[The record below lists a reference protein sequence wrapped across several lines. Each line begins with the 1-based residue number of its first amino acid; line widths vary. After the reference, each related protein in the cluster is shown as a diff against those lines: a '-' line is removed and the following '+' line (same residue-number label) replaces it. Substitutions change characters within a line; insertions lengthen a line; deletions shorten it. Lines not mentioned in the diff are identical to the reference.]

1 MKTNRMSVRIVA
13 LALIGLVAIPAGLV
27 SCREKT
33 LKTDATGIFESTEV
47 VVSAETGGRLCRLD
61 VEEGDALRVQQEVG
75 LVDTVP
81 LSLKRAGLVSSKSAL
96 FHQRT
101 DVPKQVAATRRQI
114 ERARIEVD
122 RLRDLVARGAGTQ
135 QQLDDAEAQ
144 LGVLSRQLEAQL
156 STLTT
161 GNQSVESRQQATGYQ
176 IAEID
181 DQIRRCHIQ
190 VPMNGVVLTKY
201 AEAGE
206 VVGVGTPLF
215 RMADMSRV
223 FLRAYVPG
231 SVVSRIK
238 LGQKAVVYA
247 DDGSEGY
254 RRYDGR
260 VTWISD
266 QAEFTP
272 KTIQTRDERANLV
285 YAVKIA
291 VRNDGG
297 IKLGMYGEVVFKK

>member
-1 MKTNRMSVRIVA
+1 MKTNYSYVRRW
-13 LALIGLVAIPAGLV
+13 GLVLMCLAVIPAGIV
-27 SCREKT
+27 SCRDNT

-47 VVSAETGGRLCRLD
+47 VVSAETGGKLCRLE
-61 VEEGDALRVQQEVG
+61 VEEGDALQPLQEVG
-75 LVDTVP
+75 LVDTVS
-81 LSLKRAGLVSSKSAL
+81 LSLKRAGLEASKSAL
-96 FHQRT
+96 FNQRT

-114 ERARIEVD
+114 ERAQIEVG

-135 QQLDDAEAQ
+135 QHLDDAEAQ
-144 LGVLSRQLEAQL
+144 LGVLRRQLEAQL

-161 GNQSVESRQQATGYQ
+161 GNRAVDNRQQATGYQ
-176 IAEID
+176 IAELD
-181 DQIRRCHIQ
+181 DQIRRCHIKA
-190 VPMNGVVLTKY
+190 PMAGVVLTKY

-206 VVGVGTPLF
+206 VVGTGSPLF
-215 RMADMSRV
+215 RMADLKRV

-231 SVVSRIK
+231 AVVSRLK
-238 LGQKAVVYA
+238 LGQKATVYA

-254 RRYDGR
+254 RRYAGR

-291 VRNDGG
+291 VKNDGA
-297 IKLGMYGEVVFKK
+297 IKLGMYGEVVFK

>member
-47 VVSAETGGRLCRLD
+47 VVSAETGGRLCRLN

-190 VPMNGVVLTKY
+190 VPMDGVVLTKY

-223 FLRAYVPG
+223 FLRLMCQVRWSAGLNWARKPWFMPMTGARGTGVMTVVLPG
-231 SVVSRIK
+231 FRIRQNLRPK
-238 LGQKAVVYA
+238 PFRHVMNGP
-247 DDGSEGY
+247 
-254 RRYDGR
+254 
-260 VTWISD
+260 TWCM
-266 QAEFTP
+266 P
-272 KTIQTRDERANLV
+272 
-285 YAVKIA
+285 
-291 VRNDGG
+291 
-297 IKLGMYGEVVFKK
+297 